1 MVIDVLDQPHEGRTN
16 APTRRARRQ
25 RTFMIHRNQV
35 PDDALDG
42 LEAELV
48 AGGWLW
54 SEQDDADLVL
64 IDARDGRVVSNDR
77 AGRGHRL
84 LIVDDQREAALLLS
98 CGAGDDAVTLGEPSA
113 LRVRLLSAR
122 RVIDA
127 RRRAASQLGQAR
139 RRSLTDPL
147 TGLGNRRALG
157 LELAGLLRR
166 VCAGVPASLLIVDV
180 DHFKEVNDLH
190 GHLVGDTTLSAVAQS
205 LAGELRDD
213 VDSLFRW
220 AGDEFVSLLGECGEL
235 EALGVAERLRLAV
248 AELGVGTSTP
258 GAELRVTV
266 SVGVAALP
274 AGAFVT
280 PFAALAAADRG
291 LYAAKRGGR
300 DRVGVGTLAQPDAP
314 AGELD
319 DSRRQV
325 AG

>member
-1 MVIDVLDQPHEGRTN
+1 MVTEFSEKRSDDRAQV
-16 APTRRARRQ
+16 PTRRARRQ
-25 RTFMIHRNQV
+25 RTFTILRNQV
-35 PDDALDG
+35 PDEALDR
-42 LEAELV
+42 LDTELV

-54 SEQDDADLVL
+54 GDQDDADLILV
-64 IDARDGRVVSNDR
+64 DARHGRAIPGRRS
-77 AGRGHRL
+77 GRGHRL
-84 LIVDDQREAALLLS
+84 LIVDGPREGMSLLES
-98 CGAGDDAVTLGEPSA
+98 GVGDDAVLLGDPSMA
-113 LRVRLLSAR
+113 VRLLSAAR
-122 RVIDA
+122 IIDA

-147 TGLGNRRALG
+147 TGLANRRALG
-157 LELAGLLRR
+157 LELAVLLRR
-166 VCAGVPASLLIVDV
+166 VRAGVPASLLIADI
-180 DHFKEVNDLH
+180 DSFKRINDLH
-190 GHLVGDTTLSAVAQS
+190 GHLVGDTTLLAVAQS

-220 AGDEFVSLLGECGEL
+220 SGDEFVGLLGDCGES

-248 AELGVGTSTP
+248 AELGVVTSTP
-258 GAELRVTV
+258 GAEVRVTV

-274 AGAFVT
+274 AGALVT

-300 DRVGVGTLAQPDAP
+300 DRVGFGTLAQPDGP
-314 AGELD
+314 PGDLD